1 MCACQVYR
9 YVLSTLPAFITPV
22 LVSLVMFRHVYGPR
36 SHANLDTS
44 VVAVLGTYQP
54 VCACQ
59 SAQSKF
65 PFTHERGQQRIF
77 ASLSLTHT
85 DVMYAVQSACLSIS
99 AAGICM
105 YVDMLL
111 VPNGR
116 MVMHCCLVVYRY
128 PTHIDISRL
137 AGRYQRELA

>member
-1 MCACQVYR
+1 MLVYR
-9 YVLSTLPAFITPV
+9 YVLSTLPALITSV
-22 LVSLVMFRHVYGPR
+22 LVSLVMLRHVYGPR

-44 VVAVLGTYQP
+44 VVGVLGTYQP

-59 SAQSKF
+59 SAQSKY
-65 PFTHERGQQRIF
+65 PLSHERGQQRIF

-85 DVMYAVQSACLSIS
+85 DVICMLYSQLACRSQQLACMYA
-99 AAGICM
+99 
-105 YVDMLL
+105 DMLL

-116 MVMHCCLVVYRY
+116 MIMHCCLVVYRY

>member
-1 MCACQVYR
+1 MQCSLQCTYIHATQAGAHLLEHTHTYVFVFMSECACCQVYR

-59 SAQSKF
+59 SAQSKY
-65 PFTHERGQQRIF
+65 PLSHMSEANNVLLQ
-77 ASLSLTHT
+77 ASLSLIQ
-85 DVMYAVQSACLSIS
+85 MSY
-99 AAGICM
+99 ICCT
-105 YVDMLL
+105 VSLL
-111 VPNGR
+111 V
-116 MVMHCCLVVYRY
+116 
-128 PTHIDISRL
+128 DISSWHMHVC
-137 AGRYQRELA
+137 